1 MAELKD
7 VRNDYYPVDTATLET
22 NVALLAFKVASGD
35 SLSTFQMVDQ
45 VIDEFVDGSG
55 IDTGNSTNSN
65 LGAGYYSGA
74 AAGNYSGS
82 GTDGDLT
89 TTADVTHTVQNKY
102 GAYDGDMVV
111 KNYSNLTISAGHTM
125 TVDQPCRGM
134 LIYVDG
140 NCTIDG
146 TLTMSGRGGN
156 VNPGGGGGAG
166 ATHVDGL
173 MLSYMKTGGATLTA
187 GSDLSGCGPAAIA
200 AAANHP
206 TSGDGYVIKIPR
218 VGGTGGALQTSTG
231 GGNAGNVGASG
242 MNGTI
247 DTIYKQLSFGGGG
260 GGGAYWD
267 GNSCSGGTST
277 SGRGGHSTCFSGG
290 TGGGGHMSG
299 GSSGNGPGD
308 DFGGVGGQGHNNH
321 CGGVH
326 SVAGGMGNP
335 CGLDV
340 YSNGNS
346 TSQYT
351 GHIGTGGLLIL
362 MVKGNL
368 TIGASGIIS
377 TKGVDN
383 GNDGSRN
390 LSGGCYGSGGGSG
403 GGALAMLHGGT
414 YTNSGSVTS
423 AGGAQTFGQT
433 APGGTAG
440 NGGQLIEPVLASIQ
454 GDMSLVSN
462 ETTAEATPTT
472 GDVVM
477 FIEDG
482 GATATTINTDIK
494 AYISRDD
501 GTNWSSAVTLVDE
514 GDWGTNK
521 RILVARNVDISSLAG
536 TTNMRWKIDT
546 LNQSGSLDTR
556 VHAIS
561 LAWK

>member
-45 VIDEFVDGSG
+45 VIDEFVDASG
-55 IDTGNSTNSN
+55 IDTGTSTNSYI
-65 LGAGYYSGA
+65 GAGYYSGL
-74 AAGNYSGS
+74 GPGGYFGS
-82 GTDGDLT
+82 GTDGALT
-89 TTADVTHTVQNKY
+89 TSANVTHTVQNKY
-102 GAYDGDMVV
+102 GGYDGDMVV

-140 NCTIDG
+140 DCTING
-146 TLTMSGRGGN
+146 TLTMLGRGAN
-156 VNPGGGGGAG
+156 AQPGGSGGAG
-166 ATHVDGL
+166 ASHTDGL
-173 MLSYMKTGGATLTA
+173 MLSYKKEGGATLTA

-218 VGGTGGALQTSTG
+218 VGGTGGSSVSTG
-231 GGNAGNVGASG
+231 GGGVTGTVGADG

-260 GGGAYWD
+260 SGGAYWD
-267 GNSCSGGTST
+267 ANSCGGGNAA

-290 TGGGGHMSG
+290 TGGGGKMSG
-299 GSSGNGPGD
+299 GSATNGD
-308 DFGGVGGQGHNNH
+308 DAGGQGGQGHNNH
-321 CGGVH
+321 CGGTH
-326 SVAGGMGNP
+326 SVSGGMGNP

-340 YSNGNS
+340 YSNSNS
-346 TSQYT
+346 TTQYT
-351 GHIGTGGLLIL
+351 GYSGTGGLLIL
-362 MVKGNL
+362 IVKGNL

-377 TKGVDN
+377 TEGILN
-383 GNDGSRN
+383 S
-390 LSGGCYGSGGGSG
+390 GSGRSLPGNAYGCGGSSG

-414 YTNSGSVTS
+414 YTNSGSVISVGGISVNHGTGPGG
-423 AGGAQTFGQT
+423 AGGD
-433 APGGTAG
+433 
-440 NGGQLIEPVLASIQ
+440 GGQLIEPVLASIQ

-482 GATATTINTDIK
+482 GGTATTINTDIK
-494 AYISRDD
+494 GYISRD
-501 GTNWSSAVTLVDE
+501 GGSNWSSAVTLVDE
-514 GDWGTNK
+514 GSWGTNK
-521 RILVARNVDISSLAG
+521 KILVARNVDISSLAG
-536 TTNMRWKIDT
+536 TTSMRWKIDT
-546 LNQSGSLDTR
+546 FNQSTTLDTR
-556 VHAIS
+556 VHAVS